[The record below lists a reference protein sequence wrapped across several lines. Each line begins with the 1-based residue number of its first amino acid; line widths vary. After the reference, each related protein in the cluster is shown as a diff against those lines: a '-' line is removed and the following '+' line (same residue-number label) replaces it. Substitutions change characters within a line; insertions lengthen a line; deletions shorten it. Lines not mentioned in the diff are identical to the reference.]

1 MKIINRRN
9 FYEKKN
15 RVILTKTSGNKSED
29 SNLSPVCSLT
39 NESSSESNLP
49 YEEEYGDLP
58 GTDG

>member
-1 MKIINRRN
+1 MKKRTEYI
-9 FYEKKN
+9 YQKQVE
-15 RVILTKTSGNKSED
+15 T
-29 SNLSPVCSLT
+29 NLKIAIFLRMKMFFPVCSLT